1 MCTKGEKMA
10 HFSRDNRHLNRIA
23 SFSVCF
29 APDTQKRQCSHSGRY
44 LDEGRLMLTATR
56 ELEAGLMFGVSCLTV
71 IADLEF
77 LEEITT
83 GIDQTF

>member
-1 MCTKGEKMA
+1 
-10 HFSRDNRHLNRIA
+10 
-23 SFSVCF
+23 
-29 APDTQKRQCSHSGRY
+29 
-44 LDEGRLMLTATR
+44 MLTATR